1 MATLAELKS
10 IINKLDLL
18 IESTNRKIN
27 LYQKRI
33 KKYQDCIDMLNNK
46 QASLSILEAKH
57 SAIRN
62 DAEAKK
68 EVLIDKLKRVISID
82 EIQKSIS
89 IMSRTIKIQ
98 RANAKRDFWDA
109 QKVIENAV
117 MQLREAGIS
126 SNGLDKLVY
135 MNYNRP
141 DRDFPSSIGLDEI
154 LNLKEIKTTKG
165 EE

>member
-10 IINKLDLL
+10 TINKLDLL

-46 QASLSILEAKH
+46 QANLSILEAKH

>member
-1 MATLAELKS
+1 MATLIELKS
-10 IINKLDLL
+10 AINKLDLL

-33 KKYQDCIDMLNNK
+33 KKYQDCIDMLNSK
-46 QASLSILEAKH
+46 QATLSILEAKH
-57 SAIRN
+57 SAITN

-82 EIQKSIS
+82 EIQKSIN

-126 SNGLDKLVY
+126 SKGLDKLVY

-141 DRDFPSSIGLDEI
+141 DRDYPNCVGLEEI
-154 LNLKEIKTTKG
+154 LNLTEIKV